1 MGEGATVFAG
11 DRRDLA
17 ALRSER
23 SHQLTPNNKWP
34 ADHAWLDYTDYRST
48 GYSDLWMSASVADSG
63 LPGTGLI
70 CWAARRFRWSSTEP

>member
-11 DRRDLA
+11 DLRDLA

-23 SHQLTPNNKWP
+23 GHQLTPNNMWP
-34 ADHAWLDYTDYRST
+34 ADHSWLDYTDYRST